1 MWRFDPPAHLGL
13 RRGEE
18 AGQWEQAAA
27 ALAACGGGA
36 GSLGEERAMA
46 VGDEGL
52 EGDAGAYL

>member
-1 MWRFDPPAHLGL
+1 MG
-13 RRGEE
+13 RR
-18 AGQWEQAAA
+18 EQAAA

>member
-18 AGQWEQAAA
+18 AGQREQAAA

-36 GSLGEERAMA
+36 GSLGEERAVA
-46 VGDEGL
+46 VGDEKL
-52 EGDAGAYL
+52 EGDAEALL